1 MNQFRLT
8 KSVGLPVAETILP
21 ELFNLA
27 LPSSDPAGL
36 KAFVDRVSAPG
47 DSLFRQFITP
57 QEFANRFGG
66 SASDYQFLKDWAVS
80 NDLTI
85 SQESVGRTTLTVRGS
100 VAVLNQ
106 PRVSFGV
113 AGFFALSPC
122 RRVAFDGVLQLRS
135 VV

>member
-36 KAFVDRVSAPG
+36 KAFVDHVSAPG

-57 QEFANRFGG
+57 
-66 SASDYQFLKDWAVS
+66 
-80 NDLTI
+80 
-85 SQESVGRTTLTVRGS
+85 
-100 VAVLNQ
+100 
-106 PRVSFGV
+106 
-113 AGFFALSPC
+113 
-122 RRVAFDGVLQLRS
+122 
-135 VV
+135 